1 MALKRFIA
9 ASLAVMLLAAAASL
23 AAGGG
28 TGADP
33 VATLSYIEK
42 KVIPQFNANLDAAV
56 SSAEPAL
63 AAIRDEALQTINGLD
78 TSGVQINSSGLDRQ
92 IEYEAYMRLM
102 DDGFLFT
109 SEGPVTVRL
118 AAGERLIVAEGGE
131 MRLMRGA
138 AKLAGERAAEI
149 VNVTSAVL
157 NYASM
162 PMNVGTR
169 YVVTDGERL
178 AGAETASGA
187 DILVSGS
194 YQVLPAARP
203 RHTDA
208 AFALRTLGVMRGAS
222 KGFELGRSATR
233 LEALIMFIRLLGEE
247 DEALAYTGACPF
259 TDLPAWNNGE
269 PAKYAG
275 YAYSKGYALGVGNSR
290 FDPNSPATAEMYM
303 TFLLRALG
311 YSEDAGDFD
320 WADAPSAAERLG
332 VITAFE
338 HDSLLRQSFIRDSMA
353 YVSWRALSAKCK
365 NGTVLAEKLMDAGAF
380 TERQYAAAG
389 DGGVR
394 LLG

>member
-9 ASLAVMLLAAAASL
+9 ASLAVMLLAAAASI

-33 VATLSYIEK
+33 VATLGYIEK
-42 KVIPQFNANLDAAV
+42 KVIPQFNAKLDAAV
-56 SSAEPAL
+56 SSAEPEL
-63 AAIRDEALQTINGLD
+63 AAIRDEALRAINGLD
-78 TSGVQINSSGLDRQ
+78 TSNVQINSSGLDRQ

-102 DDGFLFT
+102 DNGFMLT
-109 SEGPVTVRL
+109 AKSPVTVRL

-131 MRLMRGA
+131 MRLVRGA
-138 AKLAGERAAEI
+138 ATLAGERAAEI
-149 VNVTSAVL
+149 VNVTSAAL
-157 NYASM
+157 NYASLAM
-162 PMNVGTR
+162 STGTR

-187 DILVSGS
+187 EILVTGN
-194 YQVLPAARP
+194 YQVLPAVRP

-208 AFALRTLGVMRGAS
+208 AFALRTLGVM
-222 KGFELGRSATR
+222 KGTGNGFVLGRSATR
-233 LEALIMFIRLLGEE
+233 LEALIMFLRLLGEE
-247 DEALAYTGACPF
+247 DEALVYTGECPF
-259 TDLPAWNNGE
+259 DDLPVWAGGE
-269 PAKYAG
+269 PPKYVG
-275 YAYSKGYALGVGNSR
+275 YAYSKGYTKGVSASC
-290 FDPNSPATAEMYM
+290 FDPDSPATEEMYM
-303 TFLLRALG
+303 TFILRALG

-332 VITAFE
+332 VITGFE
-338 HDSLLRQSFIRDSMA
+338 HDSLSRQSFIRDSMA

-365 NGTVLAEKLMDAGAF
+365 NGTVLAEKLMDAGTF